1 MGISANGNGGSGGGS
16 RLSGSAFSHRRRMNG
31 IMSEMNVVP
40 LVDVVLV
47 LLIIFMITAHVMEF
61 GLEVEVPRVRQV
73 RNTAQELPIVTL
85 TKTGEVYLNEKP
97 VNINDLASQ
106 VHTQFPNERAV
117 YVRADKNVVFEPL
130 AQVISALGEGKLNVQ
145 LVTQPL
151 DEASGRR
158 R

>member
-1 MGISANGNGGSGGGS
+1 MGINTGGNGGSGGSRRLTGS
-16 RLSGSAFSHRRRMNG
+16 GFSHRRRMNG
-31 IMSEMNVVP
+31 VMSEMNIVP

-73 RNTAQELPIVTL
+73 KNTAEELPIVTL
-85 TKTGEVYLNEKP
+85 SKSGEVYLNEKP
-97 VNINDLASQ
+97 VNINELAAQ
-106 VHTQFPNERAV
+106 VREQFPSHQAV

-130 AQVISALGEGKLNVQ
+130 AQVISELGEGKLNVR
-145 LVTQPL
+145 LVTQPT
-151 DEASGRR
+151 DDATRR